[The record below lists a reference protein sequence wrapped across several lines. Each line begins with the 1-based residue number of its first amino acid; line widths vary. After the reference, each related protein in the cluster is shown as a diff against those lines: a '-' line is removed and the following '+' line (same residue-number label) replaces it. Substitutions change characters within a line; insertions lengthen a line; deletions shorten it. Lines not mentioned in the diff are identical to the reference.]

1 MKSTRSVLLALCMAA
16 IVVGSWL
23 SPLDSPAT
31 DQVDAGLKRALISFA
46 AARVLN
52 GAISVVQG
60 TQVAVQPF
68 GLGVTLTVG
77 QVLAPVSELV
87 KHFSDLMLRRV
98 SPSAST
104 RY

>member
-1 MKSTRSVLLALCMAA
+1 MAA

-87 KHFSDLMLRRV
+87 KHFSDLMLA
-98 SPSAST
+98 ASIAFGIHKVLIAIGG
-104 RY
+104 YWLI